1 MMSLVSG
8 TGKLVG
14 KNSISVIQFSI
25 STRHSFF
32 VIKDRLKNPL
42 VPKNMKRMLNDGII
56 CLPVEIL
63 KKL

>member
-14 KNSISVIQFSI
+14 KNSISVIEFSI
-25 STRHSFF
+25 LTRHNFF
-32 VIKDRLKNPL
+32 VIKDRLKNLL
-42 VPKNMKRMLNDGII
+42 VPENMKRMLNDGII
-56 CLPVEIL
+56 CLEIF